1 MPFRNILPVYLDRIY
16 FISRTGWN
24 YYSSRYGIYDN
35 LVISRLG
42 VKNQLPSTDV
52 SIINK
57 ELTLLSCSLIIPIKR
72 IELIINSL
80 ALLKD
85 IKYKW
90 YHIGYDLDMGSST
103 HKLVEMAK
111 RLEVNFKPI
120 GFIRNDEVH
129 QFYQNQRVDL
139 FINLS
144 TTEGIPVSIMEAY
157 SYGVPAIATNVGG
170 TSEIVTNENGQLLN
184 STPSLDE
191 INTAIRNFH
200 NLSPEQVN
208 LKKQAAYETW
218 SKKYNATKN
227 YTQFVEDILS
237 L

>member
-1 MPFRNILPVYLDRIY
+1 
-16 FISRTGWN
+16 
-24 YYSSRYGIYDN
+24 
-35 LVISRLG
+35 
-42 VKNQLPSTDV
+42 
-52 SIINK
+52 
-57 ELTLLSCSLIIPIKR
+57 
-72 IELIINSL
+72 
-80 ALLKD
+80 
-85 IKYKW
+85 
-90 YHIGYDLDMGSST
+90 
-103 HKLVEMAK
+103 MAK

-208 LKKQAAYETW
+208 LKKQAAYKTW
-218 SKKYNATKN
+218 QEKYNAKTN